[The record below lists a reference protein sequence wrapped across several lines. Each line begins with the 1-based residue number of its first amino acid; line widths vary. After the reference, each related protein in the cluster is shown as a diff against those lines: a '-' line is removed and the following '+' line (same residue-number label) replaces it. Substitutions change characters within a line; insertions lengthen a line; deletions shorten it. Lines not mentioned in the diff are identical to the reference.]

1 MAKIEPEEI
10 IEQNIKNWNIP
21 RPDKD
26 YKVVV
31 QCSTYNHEKY
41 IEDALKGFIMQ
52 KTNFSWCVLVTDDC
66 STDGT
71 ADIVRKYASQYPD
84 IIKAICLGYNHMQI
98 GISRDPYIRPWHE
111 KGKFFCFCEG
121 DDYWTDPLKLQK
133 QVDFLESHPD
143 YSMCFH
149 TAIQHWEDGR
159 KPDEVFR
166 QIEDREYTGEELFKT
181 WTAATASVMLR
192 RSVIESDIYKRA
204 RQNKKFIYGD
214 IITWLS
220 AAHEGKVWGM
230 SDVMSVYRRQETG
243 AVFKYDLTRIKKQAY
258 HSLEIYKVFG
268 KQYKEI
274 SKLKFFQNAQE
285 AFFGQK
291 ANGKIDYSLLWD
303 LVKYTPTQTYKRLF
317 SMVTDK
323 IRKQRGDGR
332 RKPEIQD

>member
-1 MAKIEPEEI
+1 MTTQKKYIVA
-10 IEQNIKNWNIP
+10 IKCL
-21 RPDKD
+21 
-26 YKVVV
+26 V
-31 QCSTYNHEKY
+31 YNHEKY
-41 IEDALKGFIMQ
+41 LRQTLEGFVMQ
-52 KTNFSWCVLVTDDC
+52 KTNFPFYAVVHDDA
-66 STDGT
+66 STDSSPEIIREY
-71 ADIVRKYASQYPD
+71 AEKY
-84 IIKAICLGYNHMQI
+84 
-98 GISRDPYIRPWHE
+98 PYIIHPIYE
-111 KGKFFCFCEG
+111 KENQYSKHDGSLACIVHAACSNAKYVACCEG

-230 SDVMSVYRRQETG
+230 SDVMSVYRKQSEGVT
-243 AVFKYDLTRIKKQAY
+243 AKYSSEHIKEQAY

-268 KQYKEI
+268 EQYQRI
-274 SKLKFFQNAQE
+274 SIDKFAIDAMD

-291 ANGKIDYSLLWD
+291 ADGRIDYSLLCD
-303 LVKYTPTQTYKRLF
+303 LIRYAPKQTISKF
-317 SMVTDK
+317 VSMVAGK
-323 IRKQRGDGR
+323 IF
-332 RKPEIQD
+332 I

>member
-1 MAKIEPEEI
+1 MTTQKKYIVA
-10 IEQNIKNWNIP
+10 IKCL
-21 RPDKD
+21 
-26 YKVVV
+26 V
-31 QCSTYNHEKY
+31 YNHEKY
-41 IEDALKGFIMQ
+41 LRQTLEGFVMQ
-52 KTNFSWCVLVTDDC
+52 KTNFPFYAVVHDDA
-66 STDGT
+66 STDSSPEIIREY
-71 ADIVRKYASQYPD
+71 AEKY
-84 IIKAICLGYNHMQI
+84 
-98 GISRDPYIRPWHE
+98 PYIIHPIYE
-111 KGKFFCFCEG
+111 KENQYSKHDGSLACIVHAACSNAKYVACCEG

-243 AVFKYDLTRIKKQAY
+243 AVFHYSIDREIRHAY
-258 HSLEIYKVFG
+258 HCLEIYKVFG
-268 KQYKEI
+268 TEFKSLSKNFFAQYG
-274 SKLKFFQNAQE
+274 LE
-285 AFFGQK
+285 AFWNARGEGNVKWELLYNIFKVMPLSVVCSVWKILFIPKIQK
-291 ANGKIDYSLLWD
+291 ISI
-303 LVKYTPTQTYKRLF
+303 F
-317 SMVTDK
+317 
-323 IRKQRGDGR
+323 IGR
-332 RKPEIQD
+332 

>member
-1 MAKIEPEEI
+1 MTTQKKYIVA
-10 IEQNIKNWNIP
+10 IKCL
-21 RPDKD
+21 
-26 YKVVV
+26 V
-31 QCSTYNHEKY
+31 YNHEKY
-41 IEDALKGFIMQ
+41 LRQTLEGFVMQ
-52 KTNFSWCVLVTDDC
+52 KTNFPFYAVVHDDA
-66 STDGT
+66 STDSSPEIIREY
-71 ADIVRKYASQYPD
+71 AEKY
-84 IIKAICLGYNHMQI
+84 
-98 GISRDPYIRPWHE
+98 PYIIHPIYE
-111 KGKFFCFCEG
+111 KENQYSKHDGSLACIVHAACSNAKYVACCEG

-243 AVFKYDLTRIKKQAY
+243 AVFHYSIDREIRHAY
-258 HSLEIYKVFG
+258 HCLEIYKVFG
-268 KQYKEI
+268 TEFKSLSKNFFAQYG
-274 SKLKFFQNAQE
+274 LE
-285 AFFGQK
+285 AFWNARGEGNVKWELLYNIFK
-291 ANGKIDYSLLWD
+291 VMPLSVVCSVWKI
-303 LVKYTPTQTYKRLF
+303 LF
-317 SMVTDK
+317 IPK
-323 IRKQRGDGR
+323 IPKISIFIGR
-332 RKPEIQD
+332 

>member
-1 MAKIEPEEI
+1 
-10 IEQNIKNWNIP
+10 
-21 RPDKD
+21 
-26 YKVVV
+26 
-31 QCSTYNHEKY
+31 
-41 IEDALKGFIMQ
+41 MQ
-52 KTNFSWCVLVTDDC
+52 KTNFPFYAVVHDDA
-66 STDGT
+66 STDSSPEIIREY
-71 ADIVRKYASQYPD
+71 AEKY
-84 IIKAICLGYNHMQI
+84 
-98 GISRDPYIRPWHE
+98 PYIIHPIYE
-111 KGKFFCFCEG
+111 KENQYSKHDGSLACIVHAACSNAKYVACCEG

-243 AVFKYDLTRIKKQAY
+243 AVFHYSIDREIRHAY
-258 HSLEIYKVFG
+258 HCLEIYKVFG
-268 KQYKEI
+268 TEFKSLSKNFFAQYG
-274 SKLKFFQNAQE
+274 LE
-285 AFFGQK
+285 AFWNARGEGNVKWELLYNIFK
-291 ANGKIDYSLLWD
+291 VMPLSVVCSVWKI
-303 LVKYTPTQTYKRLF
+303 LF
-317 SMVTDK
+317 IPK
-323 IRKQRGDGR
+323 IPKISIFIGR
-332 RKPEIQD
+332 